1 MKPTLLFLT
10 TLFSCLVYS
19 QKQDYR
25 EIDREWATKI
35 NAVFENLDFSKV
47 PYGILLDYA
56 MEFTDVTA
64 YNGTLTDSTAV
75 NSSVFSNIYKTLV
88 MGRVTTDTIYF
99 PRMETIA
106 HNWMTYRKDLNQN
119 LIDENPVLV
128 LSGLYYNYSKLDE
141 KALEQNRIKVE
152 GEKIYDSYDKDGEW
166 QNPYQELQTI
176 AFALPIES
184 IDRKNFGVILPEDL
198 FLSNGKEN
206 IKKIEIDFDDDR
218 SGYKEIVFGQRINVS
233 YSENGIYHWT
243 IRTTLANGEQLVTK
257 IIFSV
262 EDYTNPNQTD
272 VPIFMPSNSI
282 IPKVGAVLRIQ
293 YAPSHN
299 GQIKKPFII
308 AEGFDSRSLLRP
320 ESLGGDRTLKNF
332 LEGNEDLPNSGW
344 NLWSLLTQE
353 YDLIYI
359 DWRNGTDN
367 IKSNSEVL
375 REVIKWVNQKKS
387 QAGSTEPNV
396 LLGQSMGGLV
406 GRYTLAKMEKIYN
419 EDHDVRLFIA
429 HDSPMRGA
437 NTPLGV
443 QYFTRHM
450 YSKYIASP
458 ILYGVVEFYIPVML
472 DFLNAIPLVGFN
484 FSSESLNVALTIQDT
499 PAAVQMNN
507 HYVDF
512 YGNATT
518 IPHQTW
524 QQEFDAMGYP
534 QNSRN
539 IAISNG
545 NECAFGHG
553 FEPGDKIISLHETK
567 NYSFWRDWLVGIA
580 TGFGGIATSDNI
592 TAILGFI
599 PGGSTYNLD
608 FDIHTTPNPYASDRK
623 VYYGKIRYH
632 KHIGWSKWT
641 ISHTIMDRTNYA
653 PKGYLPFDSYA
664 GGTYDIKNVAN
675 SIPLINFS
683 KGFIN
688 PKYGFIPV
696 ASALDIR
703 RNNTELYHEDY
714 KKRYAGG
721 SVSYPYLS
729 SGFDNFIVDY
739 NKGNIINNRHIS
751 FQTRNGNWLAN
762 ELNTVST
769 NTANCSYICTS
780 EITGNDILC
789 DSATF
794 YVPEGAL
801 YYNWSITQGEYLV
814 QSSSGNGTNEF
825 TLKRSGGN
833 GIIAIKVT
841 FGDYNQTCGNV
852 TLTKE
857 IQTGSKPYFVKK
869 NPVGEQNGYNPN
881 EWNISV
887 VDGGS
892 ACNMVKFQV
901 IFDSYLPI
909 LQYEMEN
916 TTTGVMC
923 SHTGGGTFNLNSSCN
938 KKFTGNV
945 RARNACGWSDWKY
958 IEHYINRCT
967 DDCPPPPNYTI
978 GENFK
983 LSPNPVNN
991 GLVTVTVNQGAP
1003 WYTIYLSQD
1012 PNNGLVLEGAEPQ
1025 GFTNFSPI
1033 VNITIF
1039 NQSAVQVLSFPNT
1052 QLQATL
1058 DISALPTG
1066 SYIVKIGNNQT
1077 ENHTIIKL

>member
-1 MKPTLLFLT
+1 MKLKLLFLI

-19 QKQDYR
+19 QKEDYR

-35 NAVFENLDFSKV
+35 NTVFENLDFSKV
-47 PYGILLDYA
+47 LH
-56 MEFTDVTA
+56 
-64 YNGTLTDSTAV
+64 
-75 NSSVFSNIYKTLV
+75 VFSNIYKTLV
-88 MGRVTTDTIYF
+88 MGKVTTDTIYF

-106 HNWMTYRKDLNQN
+106 RNWMNYRKNLNQN
-119 LIDENPVLV
+119 LIDENSVLV
-128 LSGLYYNYSKLDE
+128 LSGLYYKFAKLDE
-141 KALEQNRIKVE
+141 KALEQNKIKVE
-152 GEKIYDSYDKDGEW
+152 GEKIYDSYNKDGQW
-166 QNPYQELQTI
+166 QNPYQEQQTI

-184 IDRKNFGVILPEDL
+184 IDRKNFEVTLPEDL
-198 FLSNGKEN
+198 FLSNNREN
-206 IKKIEIDFDDDR
+206 IKKIEIDFGDDR
-218 SGYKEIVFGQRINVS
+218 NGYREITLGRKTPVS
-233 YSENGIYHWT
+233 YPENGIYHWT
-243 IRTTLANGEQLVTK
+243 IRTTLVNDTQLFSQ

-272 VPIFMPSNSI
+272 VPIVASSN
-282 IPKVGAVLRIQ
+282 GAKATLRIQ

-320 ESLGGDRTLKNF
+320 ESSGGDRTIKNF
-332 LEGNEDLPNSGW
+332 TDDLHPYYAGYTLHN
-344 NLWSLLTQE
+344 LLTQE

-359 DWRNGTDN
+359 DWKNGTDN

-406 GRYTLAKMEKIYN
+406 GRYTLAKMEKHYN

-437 NTPLGV
+437 STPLGV

-450 YSKYIASP
+450 YSKYMASP

-472 DFLNAIPLVGFN
+472 DFLNAIPFVGFN

-499 PAAVQMNN
+499 PAALQMNN

-553 FEPGDKIISLHETK
+553 FEPGDKIISLHEDK
-567 NYSFWRDWLVGIA
+567 NFAFFKDLLVSLL
-580 TGFGGIATSDNI
+580 TGFGGII
-592 TAILGFI
+592 TVDPVLAVLGFL
-599 PGGSTYNLD
+599 PGSSSYNID

-632 KHIGWSKWT
+632 KHIGKGWLNWT
-641 ISHTIMDRTNYA
+641 FSHTIMERSNYV

-683 KGFIN
+683 NSLIN

-714 KKRYAGG
+714 KRKYAGG
-721 SVSYPYLS
+721 NVSYDNLS

-762 ELNTVST
+762 ELSNVST
-769 NTANCSYICTS
+769 NTANCSYICS
-780 EITGNDILC
+780 AEITGDAILC
-789 DSATF
+789 DTSTF

-801 YYNWSITQGEYLV
+801 YYNWSITQGDNLIH
-814 QSSSGNGTNEF
+814 SSSGNGTNKF
-825 TLKRSGGN
+825 TLN
-833 GIIAIKVT
+833 GKGANGTIKIQVT
-841 FGDYNQTCGNV
+841 FGDYNQSCGNV

-857 IQTGSKPYFVKK
+857 IETGSKPYFQEKI
-869 NPVGEQNGYNPN
+869 PIGEQNGYNPD
-881 EWNISV
+881 ELNISV
-887 VDGGS
+887 IEGGS
-892 ACNMVKFQV
+892 ACNMVKFKV
-901 IFDSYLPI
+901 VFDSYLPI

-916 TTTGVMC
+916 TTTGVIC
-923 SHTGGGTFNLNSSCN
+923 SHTGGGTFHLNAICN

-1025 GFTNFSPI
+1025 GSTNFI
-1033 VNITIF
+1033 RY
-1039 NQSAVQVLSFPNT
+1039 
-1052 QLQATL
+1052 
-1058 DISALPTG
+1058 ISIA
-1066 SYIVKIGNNQT
+1066 NR
-1077 ENHTIIKL
+1077 